1 MSCSSQVEVDTVAAV
16 TAVMEVTGA
25 TEAVVEADTRAEE
38 VDTPQE
44 VEEAVAT
51 TETGVLVVH
60 QGLVFKI
67 VMDLFKLNPEVV
79 IVRHI

>member
-1 MSCSSQVEVDTVAAV
+1 MAVAAV

-38 VDTPQE
+38 VVDTPQE

-79 IVRHI
+79 IVHHI